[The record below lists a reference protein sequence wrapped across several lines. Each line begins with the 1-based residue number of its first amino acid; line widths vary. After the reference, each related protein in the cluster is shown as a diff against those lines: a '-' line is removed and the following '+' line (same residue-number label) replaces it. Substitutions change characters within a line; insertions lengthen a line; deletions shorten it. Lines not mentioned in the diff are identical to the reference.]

1 MFLNRFNLIDEVV
14 YILVKIESIESL
26 KNKILTY
33 VQERMTIGKT
43 EALLAEI
50 NSEFKA
56 LRPILNKLNERYP
69 RRFHGENYLECCREF
84 SEFHDLV
91 KAEINDSYY
100 GFADEKSFYIS
111 FFNQYANFFENQS
124 IEIELIPVQTSLSEY
139 LTLDVIRGKLDECD
153 LYIHNGTYG
162 AAVTVAKTL
171 LEGVFKEIIRTE
183 SPEFLNEH
191 KKFQELRK
199 KTFDILKFNAKNE
212 SYNNDLKRLVG
223 NVATIVDTINAIRN
237 KVGIGHPSS
246 EQPNLAQALLVVNA
260 AKTVTTFILQTF
272 DQRNKAV
279 KEQLI

>member
-1 MFLNRFNLIDEVV
+1 MHKIRLVLNRFNLIDGVV
-14 YILVKIESIESL
+14 FILVKIESIESL
-26 KNKILTY
+26 KNKVLTY

-50 NSEFKA
+50 NSEFKT
-56 LRPILNKLNERYP
+56 LRPILNKLNEKYP
-69 RRFHGENYLECCREF
+69 SRFHGGNYIEYSREF

-91 KAEINDSYY
+91 KAEVNDNAYY
-100 GFADEKSFYIS
+100 GFANEKSFYTS

-124 IEIELIPVQTSLSEY
+124 IEIELIPVQTPLSDY
-139 LTLDVIRGKLDECD
+139 HTLDVIRGKLDECD

-199 KTFDILKFNAKNE
+199 KAFDILEFNAKNE

-237 KVGIGHPSS
+237 EVGIGHPSS

-272 DQRNKAV
+272 DQRNK
-279 KEQLI
+279 